1 MPNSLLT
8 GFSGLATHQRM
19 IEVVGNNL
27 ANLNTTGFKAQRA
40 SFADVFYETVKG
52 GSGGAAGVIGG
63 SNPAQIGNG
72 SKLSSVAVNFSQGG
86 LDATGA
92 DLDFAIDGEGFFVV
106 NSEAGPHYTRAG
118 AFSIDASGFLVDAA
132 TGFQVQRFGTTG
144 EVGEFG
150 PSFQTP
156 GSASIRL
163 PIGASVPGKA
173 TSVASFRGNLSP
185 SSLPATAQTLS
196 MSSPFTVGGA
206 TAAATDLVNSLDFV
220 ATGYVAG
227 DQWQLNGTGNDGTT
241 FSATVDVD
249 GSTTLQQLVD
259 SISAELTGAT
269 ASLDADGNLV
279 VQADDAGDSLLSI
292 TVGDAVGNTG
302 AANFSTHFME
312 PTIDGTEGEIV
323 RAGIEVFD
331 EQGNVHVVGVELR
344 PQDDGTW
351 RLDASLDPSE
361 GVMLDSVVEGI
372 TLNDDGSFQAAGVA
386 GAGDTNLVF
395 QFSDSLPPQSVRV
408 NFGDPGSFTSLTAI
422 AVASSVASEQD
433 GFSTGT
439 LVGINVDEAG
449 IVQGIAS
456 NGRLFPLAQIAIAM
470 FRNPQGLEAEG
481 DNLFRA
487 TTSSGPVELGFAQS
501 TGRGAIRNGQ
511 LEQSNVD
518 IAVEFTRLIIAQRG
532 FSANARTITVT
543 SEILEELTGLLR

>member
-1 MPNSLLT
+1 MANSLLT

-92 DLDFAIDGEGFFVV
+92 AMDFAIDGDGFFVL
-106 NSEAGPHYTRAG
+106 NSETGPSYTRAG
-118 AFSIDASGFLVDAA
+118 AFGIDNNGFLVDSA
-132 TGFQVQRFGTTG
+132 TGFHVQRFGTTG
-144 EVGEFG
+144 EIGSLG
-150 PSFQTP
+150 PSFQSP
-156 GSASIRL
+156 GSSSIRL

-185 SSLPATAQTLS
+185 SSQPAATQQIT

-206 TAAATDLVNSLDFV
+206 AAVGTDLVNSLDFV
-220 ATGYVAG
+220 ATPYGPG
-227 DQWQLNGTGNDGTT
+227 DQWQLSGTNKDGTT

-249 GSTTLQQLVD
+249 ATTTLQSLIG
-259 SISAELTGAT
+259 SINAELTGAT
-269 ASLDADGNLV
+269 ASLDADGTLLV
-279 VQADDAGDSLLSI
+279 RADQSGATLLNVSI
-292 TVGDAVGNTG
+292 GDAIGNTG
-302 AANFSTHFME
+302 VANFSSHYME
-312 PTIDGTEGEIV
+312 VTTSGTEGEIV
-323 RAGIEVFD
+323 RGGIDVFD

-351 RLDASLDPSE
+351 RLDASLAASD
-361 GVMLDSVVEGI
+361 GTLLDSVVEGI
-372 TLNDDGSFQAAGVA
+372 TLNADGSFRVAGVA
-386 GAGDTNLVF
+386 GTGDTNLVF
-395 QFSDSLPPQSVRV
+395 QFDDSLPPQTVRV
-408 NFGDPGSFTSLTAI
+408 NFGDPGTFTSLTAI

-433 GFSTGT
+433 GYSTGT

-449 IVQGIAS
+449 IVEGIAS

-470 FRNPQGLEAEG
+470 FRNPQGLEAQG
-481 DNLFRA
+481 DNLFQA
-487 TTSSGPVELGFAQS
+487 TTSSGPVELGYAQS
-501 TGRGAIRNGQ
+501 TGRGGILSGQ